1 MTLDAGIFLLSFEV
15 PHPMLLPAWPRQW
28 QRGWRGPYSWTSAG
42 AVRELTAPA
51 PHEPLRWL
59 YFTSAWW
66 DLLPLETG
74 VLCGIR
80 GICQLGKG

>member
-1 MTLDAGIFLLSFEV
+1 MLGFSFC
-15 PHPMLLPAWPRQW
+15 PLRCLIPCCCRPGPRQR

-42 AVRELTAPA
+42 AVRELTDPA
-51 PHEPLRWL
+51 PHEPLRWP